1 MEEEDNY
8 PFNDST
14 SNSNNDNNTTDI
26 TNINIE
32 PSKAGVATI
41 DNQYEGN
48 WLSDGNSYFKGGIY
62 NDGDN
67 KSFDKNGIYNDKEW
81 WGNKDSNYDDNN
93 HSNYEKERNGF
104 ESNSDDNTSKVTS
117 PHKVPVNN
125 DQKDIYLSDDYIHS
139 NSLDNNGIDDST
151 IINDGNSNPEIDCFH
166 DIFVSP
172 AHATDDN
179 YSFNTTP
186 ERENAGVWIM
196 KGVGDIHDKKNIA
209 LPPHRF
215 RTLTSNAYIALAK
228 NDNTN
233 DNDDNNLYTPVSV
246 RKQKEDDNSF
256 DNYITSKIGVD
267 NRDALAK
274 KVNNINNNNNS
285 INTID
290 RSKEGVGT
298 IDIVETPGTGNNS
311 SNTIEPSKIGVG
323 KKESN
328 HNNTVIVDSKTK
340 DDYIVSD
347 PDSVSPCLD
356 HIVVSDSVSRSDTRT
371 SINDTSSNNLIHN
384 TNLDLEKG
392 SLP

>member
-1 MEEEDNY
+1 
-8 PFNDST
+8 
-14 SNSNNDNNTTDI
+14 
-26 TNINIE
+26 
-32 PSKAGVATI
+32 
-41 DNQYEGN
+41 
-48 WLSDGNSYFKGGIY
+48 
-62 NDGDN
+62 
-67 KSFDKNGIYNDKEW
+67 
-81 WGNKDSNYDDNN
+81 
-93 HSNYEKERNGF
+93 
-104 ESNSDDNTSKVTS
+104 
-117 PHKVPVNN
+117 
-125 DQKDIYLSDDYIHS
+125 
-139 NSLDNNGIDDST
+139 
-151 IINDGNSNPEIDCFH
+151 
-166 DIFVSP
+166 
-172 AHATDDN
+172 
-179 YSFNTTP
+179 
-186 ERENAGVWIM
+186 M

-392 SLP
+392 SLPWHKISESTTIINDFIPLITITTINDFIPLSTVTKINNDNISTGTPYHTSNNYDNINDNDFGSQAKVEVDFRNEPGPLSKSLTINDKYFTYLSE